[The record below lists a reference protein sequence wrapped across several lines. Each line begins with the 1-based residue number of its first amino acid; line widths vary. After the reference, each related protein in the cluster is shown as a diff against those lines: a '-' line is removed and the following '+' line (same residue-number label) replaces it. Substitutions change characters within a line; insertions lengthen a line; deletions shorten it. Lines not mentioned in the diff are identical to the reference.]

1 LFGSDDHDVDVD
13 DGDGERFPPVQDLRV
28 PTTVMKG
35 LCNGREEREKQRST
49 GGEREKMGRKE
60 KGGPSNGNKLGP
72 TRIESGFESGLDS
85 KTGER
90 LNSNLAWDPHKIQVG
105 ISILT

>member
-1 LFGSDDHDVDVD
+1 MS
-13 DGDGERFPPVQDLRV
+13 E
-28 PTTVMKG
+28 
-35 LCNGREEREKQRST
+35 LCNGRELEREAEKHWR
-49 GGEREKMGRKE
+49 REKIRRKE
-60 KGGPSNGNKLGP
+60 EGGPNNGNKLGP

-90 LNSNLAWDPHKIQVG
+90 LNSKLAWDPHKIQIG

>member
-1 LFGSDDHDVDVD
+1 VREAAQHL
-13 DGDGERFPPVQDLRV
+13 
-28 PTTVMKG
+28 
-35 LCNGREEREKQRST
+35 EEREKI
-49 GGEREKMGRKE
+49 GRKE
-60 KGGPSNGNKLGP
+60 ETCGLSNDNKLGP

-90 LNSNLAWDPHKIQVG
+90 LNSKLVWDPHKIQVG